1 MIVPDKKPR
10 TADYV
15 RHCRRILTE
24 GVEMIRTLLRYFK
37 PHMKLF
43 LLDMACAV
51 TASAIDLAFPLVS
64 RYAMYTLLPDRLF
77 GAFFA
82 LMAAVVLFYVLR
94 SVCYYVM
101 TFWGHTFG
109 IRVET
114 DIRADLFRHLQELD
128 FEFYDQMR
136 TGNLMSR
143 LTGDLFEVTE
153 LAHHGPE
160 DLLIS
165 LLTVA
170 GSLAI
175 MFTIEWRLALV
186 VALLIPVFLMITML
200 QRRNMSRTSTNVKK
214 KLAGINTDIETSLS
228 GMKTSKAF
236 ANENV
241 DNARF
246 TDANTQYRGAKKD
259 FYRAMGIFQA
269 SQEFFMGILP
279 AVVIAVGGFLMMN
292 GRMNYID
299 LITFTLFVG
308 TFVSPIRKMAQFAE
322 IFESGMAGL
331 KRFEEVMAMQP
342 SVKEKPDAVCLTVT
356 RGRVDIDHV
365 SFSYINNPEVLHDID
380 LHAEGGEMIAVV
392 GASGGGKTT
401 LCHLIP
407 RFYDVVSGSI
417 RIDGYD
423 IRDVTKRSLRSSIG
437 IVQQE
442 VFIFADTIREN
453 IRYGRPEASDEE
465 VEEAARR
472 AKIYEDILRMPD
484 GFDTYVGER
493 GTRLSGGQRQRVSIA
508 RIFLKD
514 PAVLIL
520 DEATSALDTITEEQ
534 IQRSFDELM
543 KDRTSFVI
551 AHRLSTVRG
560 ADRIAVIEEGR
571 IEELGTHEELLEA
584 GGEYARLYEAQ
595 EL

>member
-1 MIVPDKKPR
+1 M
-10 TADYV
+10 
-15 RHCRRILTE
+15 L
-24 GVEMIRTLLRYFK
+24 RTLLRYFR
-37 PHMKLF
+37 PHIKLF
-43 LLDMACAV
+43 LLDMFCAV
-51 TASAIDLAFPLVS
+51 LAAAIDLAFPMVS
-64 RYAMYTLLPDRLF
+64 RHVMYTLLPDRLF
-77 GAFFA
+77 HAFFA
-82 LMAAVVLFYVLR
+82 VMAAVFVCYALR
-94 SVCYYVM
+94 SVCFYVM
-101 TFWGHTFG
+101 TYWGHTFG

-114 DIRADLFRHLQELD
+114 DIRADLFSHLQELD

-165 LLTVA
+165 VLTVV
-170 GSLAI
+170 GSLTI

-186 VALLIPVFLMITML
+186 VSVLIPIFLIITMM
-200 QRRNMSRTSTNVKK
+200 QRRNMSKTSTNVKK

-236 ANENV
+236 ANEAV
-241 DNARF
+241 DNSRF
-246 TDANTQYRGAKKD
+246 TDANNQYRGAKKD
-259 FYRAMGIFQA
+259 FYRAMGIFNA

-279 AVVIAVGGFLMMN
+279 AVVIAAGGWLIMKDQ
-292 GRMNYID
+292 MNYID
-299 LITFTLFVG
+299 LITFTLFVSS
-308 TFVSPIRKMAQFAE
+308 FVTPIRKMAQFAE
-322 IFESGMAGL
+322 IFTSGMAGL
-331 KRFEEVMAMQP
+331 RRFEEVMAMQP
-342 SVKEKPDAVCLTVT
+342 TLQEKPGAQALVIDK
-356 RGRVDIDHV
+356 GNVDIDHV
-365 SFSYINNPEVLHDID
+365 SFSYVHNPEVLHDID
-380 LHAEGGEMIAVV
+380 LHVKGGEMIAVV

-401 LCHLIP
+401 LCQLIP
-407 RFYDVVSGSI
+407 RFYDVESGAI
-417 RIDGYD
+417 RIDGTD
-423 IRDVTKRSLRSSIG
+423 IRDVTKKSLRGSVG

-453 IRYGRPEASDEE
+453 IRYGRPEATDEE

-472 AKIYEDILRMPD
+472 AEIYEDILHMPD

-520 DEATSALDTITEEQ
+520 DEATSALDTITEEH
-534 IQRSFDELM
+534 IQKSFDELM
-543 KDRTSFVI
+543 KNRTSFVI
-551 AHRLSTVRG
+551 AHRLSTVRS
-560 ADRIAVIEEGR
+560 ANRIVVIEEGR
-571 IEELGTHEELLEA
+571 IEEAGTHEELLAA

>member
-1 MIVPDKKPR
+1 MPDKKPR

-259 FYRAMGIFQA
+259 FF
-269 SQEFFMGILP
+269 S
-279 AVVIAVGGFLMMN
+279 FLM
-292 GRMNYID
+292 
-299 LITFTLFVG
+299 
-308 TFVSPIRKMAQFAE
+308 
-322 IFESGMAGL
+322 
-331 KRFEEVMAMQP
+331 
-342 SVKEKPDAVCLTVT
+342 
-356 RGRVDIDHV
+356 
-365 SFSYINNPEVLHDID
+365 
-380 LHAEGGEMIAVV
+380 
-392 GASGGGKTT
+392 
-401 LCHLIP
+401 
-407 RFYDVVSGSI
+407 
-417 RIDGYD
+417 
-423 IRDVTKRSLRSSIG
+423 
-437 IVQQE
+437 
-442 VFIFADTIREN
+442 
-453 IRYGRPEASDEE
+453 
-465 VEEAARR
+465 
-472 AKIYEDILRMPD
+472 
-484 GFDTYVGER
+484 
-493 GTRLSGGQRQRVSIA
+493 
-508 RIFLKD
+508 
-514 PAVLIL
+514 
-520 DEATSALDTITEEQ
+520 
-534 IQRSFDELM
+534 
-543 KDRTSFVI
+543 
-551 AHRLSTVRG
+551 
-560 ADRIAVIEEGR
+560 
-571 IEELGTHEELLEA
+571 
-584 GGEYARLYEAQ
+584 
-595 EL
+595 

>member
-1 MIVPDKKPR
+1 MLK
-10 TADYV
+10 
-15 RHCRRILTE
+15 
-24 GVEMIRTLLRYFK
+24 TLLRYFR

-51 TASAIDLAFPLVS
+51 LAAGIDLAFPMVS
-64 RYAMYTLLPDRLF
+64 RYAMYTLLPDRMF
-77 GAFFA
+77 RAFFV
-82 LMAAVVLFYVLR
+82 LMAVVGICYAFR
-94 SVCYYVM
+94 SVCYYIM
-101 TFWGHTFG
+101 TYWGHTFG

-165 LLTVA
+165 VLTVV
-170 GSLAI
+170 GSLVI

-186 VALLIPVFLMITML
+186 VSVLIPVFLAITMM
-200 QRRNMSRTSTNVKK
+200 QRRNMSRTSSHVKK
-214 KLAGINTDIETSLS
+214 TLAGINTDIETSLS

-236 ANENV
+236 ANEHV

-246 TDANTQYRGAKKD
+246 TAANTQYRGAKKD
-259 FYRAMGIFQA
+259 FYRAMGIFNA

-279 AVVIAVGGFLMMN
+279 AVVIAVGGVLIMQ
-292 GRMNYID
+292 GQLNYID
-299 LITFTLFVG
+299 LITFTLFVSS
-308 TFVSPIRKMAQFAE
+308 FVTPIRKMAQFAE
-322 IFESGMAGL
+322 TFASGMAGL
-331 KRFEEVMAMQP
+331 RRFEEVMDMKP
-342 SVKEKPDAVCLTVT
+342 TVREKPDAADLQVT
-356 RGRVDIDHV
+356 EGRVDLDHV
-365 SFSYINNPEVLHDID
+365 SFSYIHNPEVLHDID
-380 LHAEGGEMIAVV
+380 LHVRGGEMIAVV

-417 RIDGYD
+417 RIDGKD
-423 IRDVTKRSLRSSIG
+423 IRDVTKRSLRGSIG

-453 IRYGRPEASDEE
+453 IRYGRPGASDEE
-465 VEEAARR
+465 VEKAAKQ
-472 AKIYEDILRMPD
+472 AELYEDILRMPK

-520 DEATSALDTITEEQ
+520 DEATSALDTITEEH
-534 IQRSFDELM
+534 IQKSFDELM
-543 KDRTSFVI
+543 ENRTSFVI
-551 AHRLSTVRG
+551 AHRLSTVRN
-560 ADRIAVIEEGR
+560 ADRIAVIEDGQ
-571 IEELGTHEELLEA
+571 IKELGTHEELLA
-584 GGEYARLYEAQ
+584 ARGEYARLYEAQ

>member
-1 MIVPDKKPR
+1 MLK
-10 TADYV
+10 
-15 RHCRRILTE
+15 
-24 GVEMIRTLLRYFK
+24 TLLRYFK

-43 LLDMACAV
+43 LLDMFCAV
-51 TASAIDLAFPLVS
+51 LASAIDLAFPMVS

-82 LMAAVVLFYVLR
+82 LMTAVAVSYVIR
-94 SVCYYVM
+94 SVCFYVM
-101 TFWGHTFG
+101 TYWGHTFG
-109 IRVET
+109 ARVEA
-114 DIRADLFRHLQELD
+114 DIRADLFRHLQDLD

-143 LTGDLFEVTE
+143 LTGDLFEITE

-165 LLTVA
+165 LLTVV
-170 GSLAI
+170 GSLII

-186 VALLIPVFLMITML
+186 VSVLIPVFLAITVL

-214 KLAGINTDIETSLS
+214 KLAGINTSIETSLS

-236 ANENV
+236 ANEEV
-241 DNARF
+241 DNERF
-246 TDANTQYRGAKKD
+246 TDANMQYRTAKKD
-259 FYRAMGIFQA
+259 FYQAMGIFFA

-279 AVVIAVGGFLMMN
+279 AVVIAVGGFLIMN
-292 GRMNYID
+292 GQMNYID
-299 LITFTLFVG
+299 LITFTLFVSS
-308 TFVSPIRKMAQFAE
+308 FVTPIRKMAQFAE
-322 IFESGMAGL
+322 IFTSGMAGL
-331 KRFEEVMAMQP
+331 RRFEEVMAMEP
-342 SVKEKPDAVCLTVT
+342 SVEEKADAAELKVT
-356 RGRVDIDHV
+356 EGCVDIDHV
-365 SFSYINNPEVLHDID
+365 SFSYIHNPEVLHDID
-380 LHAEGGEMIAVV
+380 LHVAGGEMIAVV

-401 LCHLIP
+401 LCQLIP
-407 RFYDVVSGSI
+407 RFYDVVSGAI
-417 RIDGYD
+417 RIDGTD
-423 IRDVTKRSLRSSIG
+423 IRDVTKKSLRSSVG

-453 IRYGRPEASDEE
+453 IRYGRPDASDRE

-472 AKIYEDILRMPD
+472 AEIYEDIIRMPE

-493 GTRLSGGQRQRVSIA
+493 GTKLSGGQRQRVSIA

-520 DEATSALDTITEEQ
+520 DEATSALDTITEEH

-543 KDRTSFVI
+543 KSRTSFVI
-551 AHRLSTVRG
+551 AHRLSTVRN
-560 ADRIAVIEEGR
+560 ADRIVVIEEGK
-571 IEELGTHEELLEA
+571 IKESGTHEQLLKA
-584 GGEYARLYEAQ
+584 GGEYAQLYEAQ

>member
-1 MIVPDKKPR
+1 M
-10 TADYV
+10 
-15 RHCRRILTE
+15 L
-24 GVEMIRTLLRYFK
+24 RTLLRYFR
-37 PHMKLF
+37 PHIKLF
-43 LLDMACAV
+43 LLDMFCAV
-51 TASAIDLAFPLVS
+51 LAAAIDLAFPMVS
-64 RYAMYTLLPDRLF
+64 RHVMYTLLPDRLF
-77 GAFFA
+77 HAFFA
-82 LMAAVVLFYVLR
+82 VMAAVFVCYALR
-94 SVCYYVM
+94 SVCFYVM
-101 TFWGHTFG
+101 TYWGHTFG

-114 DIRADLFRHLQELD
+114 DIRADLFSHLQELD

-165 LLTVA
+165 VLTVV
-170 GSLAI
+170 GSLTI

-186 VALLIPVFLMITML
+186 VSVLIPIFLIITMM
-200 QRRNMSRTSTNVKK
+200 QRRNMSKTSTNVKK

-236 ANENV
+236 ANEAV
-241 DNARF
+241 DNSRF
-246 TDANTQYRGAKKD
+246 TDANNQYRGAKKD
-259 FYRAMGIFQA
+259 FYRAMGIFNA

-279 AVVIAVGGFLMMN
+279 AVVIAAGGWLIMKDQ
-292 GRMNYID
+292 MNYID
-299 LITFTLFVG
+299 LITFTLFVSS
-308 TFVSPIRKMAQFAE
+308 FVTPIRKMAQFAE
-322 IFESGMAGL
+322 IFTSGMAGL
-331 KRFEEVMAMQP
+331 RRFEEVMAMQP
-342 SVKEKPDAVCLTVT
+342 TLQEKPGAQDLVIEK
-356 RGRVDIDHV
+356 GNVDIDHV
-365 SFSYINNPEVLHDID
+365 SFSYVHNPEVLHDID
-380 LHAEGGEMIAVV
+380 LHVKGGEMIAVV

-401 LCHLIP
+401 LCQLIP
-407 RFYDVVSGSI
+407 RFYDVESGAI
-417 RIDGYD
+417 RIDGTD
-423 IRDVTKRSLRSSIG
+423 IRDVTKKSLRGSVG

-453 IRYGRPEASDEE
+453 IRYGRPEATDEE

-472 AKIYEDILRMPD
+472 AEIYEDILHMPD

-520 DEATSALDTITEEQ
+520 DEATSALDTITEEH
-534 IQRSFDELM
+534 IQKSFDELM
-543 KDRTSFVI
+543 KNRTSFVI
-551 AHRLSTVRG
+551 AHRLSTVRS
-560 ADRIAVIEEGR
+560 ADRIVVIEEGR
-571 IEELGTHEELLEA
+571 IEEAGTHEELLAA

>member
-1 MIVPDKKPR
+1 M
-10 TADYV
+10 
-15 RHCRRILTE
+15 RRGDRIKNTML
-24 GVEMIRTLLRYFK
+24 RTLLRYFR
-37 PHMKLF
+37 PHIKLF
-43 LLDMACAV
+43 LLDMFCAV
-51 TASAIDLAFPLVS
+51 LAAAIDLAFPMVS
-64 RYAMYTLLPDRLF
+64 RHVMYTLLPDRLF
-77 GAFFA
+77 HAFFA
-82 LMAAVVLFYVLR
+82 VMAAVFVCYALR
-94 SVCYYVM
+94 SVCFYVM
-101 TFWGHTFG
+101 TYWGHTFG

-114 DIRADLFRHLQELD
+114 DIRADLFSHLQELD

-165 LLTVA
+165 VLTVV
-170 GSLAI
+170 GSLTI

-186 VALLIPVFLMITML
+186 VSVLIPIFLIITMM
-200 QRRNMSRTSTNVKK
+200 QRRNMSKTSTNVKK

-236 ANENV
+236 ANEAV
-241 DNARF
+241 DNSRF
-246 TDANTQYRGAKKD
+246 TDANNQYRGAKKD
-259 FYRAMGIFQA
+259 FYRAMGIFNA
-269 SQEFFMGILP
+269 SQEFFMGIFP
-279 AVVIAVGGFLMMN
+279 AVVIAAGGWLIMKDQ
-292 GRMNYID
+292 MNYID
-299 LITFTLFVG
+299 LITFTLFVSS
-308 TFVSPIRKMAQFAE
+308 FVTPIRKMAQFAE
-322 IFESGMAGL
+322 IFTSGMAGL
-331 KRFEEVMAMQP
+331 RRFEEVMAMQP
-342 SVKEKPDAVCLTVT
+342 TLQEKPGAQDLVIEK
-356 RGRVDIDHV
+356 GNVDIDHV
-365 SFSYINNPEVLHDID
+365 SFSYVHNPEVLHDID
-380 LHAEGGEMIAVV
+380 LHVKGGEMIAVV

-401 LCHLIP
+401 LCQLIP
-407 RFYDVVSGSI
+407 RFYDVESGAI
-417 RIDGYD
+417 RIDGTD
-423 IRDVTKRSLRSSIG
+423 IRDVTKKSLRGSVG

-453 IRYGRPEASDEE
+453 IRYGRPGATDEE

-472 AKIYEDILRMPD
+472 AEIYEDILHMPD

-520 DEATSALDTITEEQ
+520 DEATSALDTITEEH
-534 IQRSFDELM
+534 IQKSFDELM
-543 KDRTSFVI
+543 KNRTSFVI
-551 AHRLSTVRG
+551 AHRLSTVRS
-560 ADRIAVIEEGR
+560 ADRIVVIEEGR
-571 IEELGTHEELLEA
+571 IEEAGTHEELLAA

>member
-1 MIVPDKKPR
+1 MLDKKPR

-114 DIRADLFRHLQELD
+114 DIRADLYRHLHELD

-493 GTRLSGGQRQRVSIA
+493 GTRLSGGQRQRVAIA

>member
-1 MIVPDKKPR
+1 M
-10 TADYV
+10 
-15 RHCRRILTE
+15 RRGDRIKNTML
-24 GVEMIRTLLRYFK
+24 RTLLRYFR
-37 PHMKLF
+37 PHIKLF
-43 LLDMACAV
+43 LLDMFCAV
-51 TASAIDLAFPLVS
+51 LAAAIDLAFLMVS
-64 RYAMYTLLPDRLF
+64 RHVMYTLLPDRLF
-77 GAFFA
+77 HAFFA
-82 LMAAVVLFYVLR
+82 VMAAVFVCYALR
-94 SVCYYVM
+94 SVCFYVM
-101 TFWGHTFG
+101 TYWGHTFG

-114 DIRADLFRHLQELD
+114 DIRADLFSHLQELD

-165 LLTVA
+165 VLTVV
-170 GSLAI
+170 GSLTI

-186 VALLIPVFLMITML
+186 VSVLIPIFLIITMM
-200 QRRNMSRTSTNVKK
+200 QRRNMSKTSTNVKK

-236 ANENV
+236 ANEAV
-241 DNARF
+241 DNSRF
-246 TDANTQYRGAKKD
+246 TDANNQYRGAKKD
-259 FYRAMGIFQA
+259 FYRAMGIFNA
-269 SQEFFMGILP
+269 SQEFFMGIFP
-279 AVVIAVGGFLMMN
+279 AVVIAAGGWLIMKDQ
-292 GRMNYID
+292 MNYID
-299 LITFTLFVG
+299 LITFTLFVSS
-308 TFVSPIRKMAQFAE
+308 FVTPIRKMAQFAE
-322 IFESGMAGL
+322 IFTSGMAGL
-331 KRFEEVMAMQP
+331 RRFEEVMAMQP
-342 SVKEKPDAVCLTVT
+342 TLQEKPGAQDLVIEK
-356 RGRVDIDHV
+356 GNVDIDHV
-365 SFSYINNPEVLHDID
+365 SFSYVHNPEVLHDID
-380 LHAEGGEMIAVV
+380 LHVKGGEMIAVV

-401 LCHLIP
+401 LCQLIP
-407 RFYDVVSGSI
+407 RFYDVESGAI
-417 RIDGYD
+417 RIDGTD
-423 IRDVTKRSLRSSIG
+423 IRDVTKKSLRGSVG

-453 IRYGRPEASDEE
+453 IRYGRPEATDEE

-472 AKIYEDILRMPD
+472 AEIYEDILHMPD

-520 DEATSALDTITEEQ
+520 DEATSALDTITEEH
-534 IQRSFDELM
+534 IQKSFDELM
-543 KDRTSFVI
+543 KNRTSFVI
-551 AHRLSTVRG
+551 AHRLSTVRS
-560 ADRIAVIEEGR
+560 ADRIVVIEEGR
-571 IEELGTHEELLEA
+571 IEEAGTHEELLAA

>member
-1 MIVPDKKPR
+1 M
-10 TADYV
+10 
-15 RHCRRILTE
+15 L
-24 GVEMIRTLLRYFK
+24 RTLLRYFR

-43 LLDMACAV
+43 LLDMTCAV
-51 TASAIDLAFPLVS
+51 AAAGIDLAFPVVS
-64 RYAMYTLLPDRLF
+64 RHAMYTLLPDRLF
-77 GAFFA
+77 TAFFVV
-82 LMAAVVLFYVLR
+82 MAAVILCYVLR
-94 SVCYYVM
+94 SVCFYIM
-101 TFWGHTFG
+101 TYWGHTFG

-160 DLLIS
+160 DLLICF
-165 LLTVA
+165 LTVTGA
-170 GSLAI
+170 LVI
-175 MFTIEWRLALV
+175 MFTIEWHLALV
-186 VALLIPVFLMITML
+186 VSVLIPIFLVITMK
-200 QRRNMSRTSTNVKK
+200 QRQNMSRTSTMVKN
-214 KLAGINTDIETSLS
+214 KLAGINTNIETSLS

-246 TDANTQYRGAKKD
+246 TDANTQYRGAKSD

-279 AVVIAVGGFLMMN
+279 AVVIAAGGFLIMKN
-292 GRMNYID
+292 KLNYID
-299 LITFTLFVG
+299 LITFTLFVSS
-308 TFVSPIRKMAQFAE
+308 FVSPIRKMAQFAE
-322 IFESGMAGL
+322 IYSSGMAGL
-331 KRFEEVMAMQP
+331 RRFEEVMAMKP
-342 SVKEKPDAVCLTVT
+342 TVKEKEGAADLVVT
-356 RGRVDIDHV
+356 QGSVDIDHV
-365 SFSYINNPEVLHDID
+365 SFSYIHNPEVLHEID
-380 LHAEGGEMIAVV
+380 LHVKGGEMIAVV

-417 RIDGYD
+417 RIDGND
-423 IRDVTKRSLRSSIG
+423 IRDVTKRSLRSCVG

-453 IRYGRPEASDEE
+453 IRYGKPDASDDQ

-472 AKIYEDILRMPD
+472 AEIYEDILRMPD

-493 GTRLSGGQRQRVSIA
+493 GTKLSGGQRQRVSIA

-520 DEATSALDTITEEQ
+520 DEATSALDTITEEH

-543 KDRTSFVI
+543 RNRTSFVI
-551 AHRLSTVRG
+551 AHRLSTVRN

-571 IEELGTHEELLEA
+571 IKEIGTHEELMKA

>member
-1 MIVPDKKPR
+1 M
-10 TADYV
+10 
-15 RHCRRILTE
+15 L
-24 GVEMIRTLLRYFK
+24 RTLLRYFR
-37 PHMKLF
+37 PHIKLF
-43 LLDMACAV
+43 LLDMFCAV
-51 TASAIDLAFPLVS
+51 LAAAIDLAFPMVS
-64 RYAMYTLLPDRLF
+64 RHVMYTLLPDRLF
-77 GAFFA
+77 HAFFA
-82 LMAAVVLFYVLR
+82 VMAAVFVCYALR
-94 SVCYYVM
+94 SVCFYVM
-101 TFWGHTFG
+101 TYWGHTFG

-114 DIRADLFRHLQELD
+114 DIRADLFSHLQELD

-165 LLTVA
+165 VLTVV
-170 GSLAI
+170 GSLTI

-186 VALLIPVFLMITML
+186 VSVLIPIFLIITMM
-200 QRRNMSRTSTNVKK
+200 QRRNMSKTSTNVKK

-236 ANENV
+236 ANEAV
-241 DNARF
+241 DNSRF
-246 TDANTQYRGAKKD
+246 TDANNQYRGAKKD
-259 FYRAMGIFQA
+259 FYRAMGIFNA
-269 SQEFFMGILP
+269 SQEFFMGIFP
-279 AVVIAVGGFLMMN
+279 AVVIAAGGWLIMKDQ
-292 GRMNYID
+292 MNYID
-299 LITFTLFVG
+299 LITFTLFVSS
-308 TFVSPIRKMAQFAE
+308 FVTPIRKMAQFAE
-322 IFESGMAGL
+322 IFTSGMAGL
-331 KRFEEVMAMQP
+331 RRFEEVMAMQP
-342 SVKEKPDAVCLTVT
+342 TLQEKPGAQALVIDK
-356 RGRVDIDHV
+356 GNVDIDHV
-365 SFSYINNPEVLHDID
+365 SFSYVHNPEVLHDID
-380 LHAEGGEMIAVV
+380 LHVKGGEMIAVV

-401 LCHLIP
+401 LCQLIP
-407 RFYDVVSGSI
+407 RFYDVESGAI
-417 RIDGYD
+417 RIDGTD
-423 IRDVTKRSLRSSIG
+423 IRDVTKKSLRGSVG

-453 IRYGRPEASDEE
+453 IRYGRPEATDEE

-472 AKIYEDILRMPD
+472 AEIYEDILHMPD

-520 DEATSALDTITEEQ
+520 DEATSALDTITEEH
-534 IQRSFDELM
+534 IQKSFDELM
-543 KDRTSFVI
+543 KNRTSFVI
-551 AHRLSTVRG
+551 AHRLSTVRS
-560 ADRIAVIEEGR
+560 ADRIVVIEEGR
-571 IEELGTHEELLEA
+571 IEEAGTHEELLAA

>member
-1 MIVPDKKPR
+1 M
-10 TADYV
+10 
-15 RHCRRILTE
+15 RRGDRIKNTML
-24 GVEMIRTLLRYFK
+24 RTLLRYFR
-37 PHMKLF
+37 PHIKLF
-43 LLDMACAV
+43 LLDMFCAV
-51 TASAIDLAFPLVS
+51 LAAAIDLAFPMVS
-64 RYAMYTLLPDRLF
+64 RHVMYTLLPDRLF
-77 GAFFA
+77 HAFFA
-82 LMAAVVLFYVLR
+82 VMAAVFVCYALR
-94 SVCYYVM
+94 SVCFYVM
-101 TFWGHTFG
+101 TYWGHTFG

-114 DIRADLFRHLQELD
+114 DIRADLFSHLQELD

-165 LLTVA
+165 VLTVV
-170 GSLAI
+170 GSLTI

-186 VALLIPVFLMITML
+186 VSVLIPIFLIITMM
-200 QRRNMSRTSTNVKK
+200 QRRNMSKTSTNVKK

-236 ANENV
+236 ANEAV
-241 DNARF
+241 DNSRF
-246 TDANTQYRGAKKD
+246 TDANNQYRGAKKD
-259 FYRAMGIFQA
+259 FYRAMGIFNA

-279 AVVIAVGGFLMMN
+279 AVVIAAGGRLIMKDQ
-292 GRMNYID
+292 MNYID
-299 LITFTLFVG
+299 LITFTLFVSS
-308 TFVSPIRKMAQFAE
+308 FVTPIRKMAQFAE
-322 IFESGMAGL
+322 IFTSGMAGL
-331 KRFEEVMAMQP
+331 RRFEEVMAMQP
-342 SVKEKPDAVCLTVT
+342 TLQEKPGAQDLIIEK
-356 RGRVDIDHV
+356 GNVDIDHV
-365 SFSYINNPEVLHDID
+365 SFSYVHNPEVLHDID
-380 LHAEGGEMIAVV
+380 LHVKGGEMIAVV

-401 LCHLIP
+401 LCQLIP
-407 RFYDVVSGSI
+407 RFYDVESGAI
-417 RIDGYD
+417 RIDGTD
-423 IRDVTKRSLRSSIG
+423 IRDVTKKSLRGSVG

-453 IRYGRPEASDEE
+453 IRYGRPEATDEE

-472 AKIYEDILRMPD
+472 AEIYEDILHMPD

-520 DEATSALDTITEEQ
+520 DEATSALDTITEEH
-534 IQRSFDELM
+534 IQKSFDELM
-543 KDRTSFVI
+543 KNRTSFVI
-551 AHRLSTVRG
+551 AHRLSTVRS
-560 ADRIAVIEEGR
+560 ADRIVVIEEGR
-571 IEELGTHEELLEA
+571 IEEAGTHEELLAA

>member
-1 MIVPDKKPR
+1 MLK
-10 TADYV
+10 
-15 RHCRRILTE
+15 
-24 GVEMIRTLLRYFK
+24 TLLRYFR

-51 TASAIDLAFPLVS
+51 TAAAVDLAFPMVS
-64 RYAMYTLLPDRLF
+64 RHAMYTLLPEKLF

-82 LMAAVVLFYVLR
+82 VMAAVVLAYVLR

-101 TFWGHTFG
+101 TYWGHTFG
-109 IRVET
+109 ARVEA

-136 TGNLMSR
+136 TGSLMSR
-143 LTGDLFEVTE
+143 LTGDLFEITE

-165 LLTVA
+165 VLTVA
-170 GSLAI
+170 GSLII

-186 VALLIPVFLMITML
+186 VSVLLPVFLAITMI
-200 QRRNMSRTSTNVKK
+200 QRRNMSQTSSNVKK
-214 KLAGINTDIETSLS
+214 KLASINTSIETSLS

-236 ANENV
+236 ANEEV
-241 DNARF
+241 DNERF
-246 TDANTQYRGAKKD
+246 TDANAQYRGAKKD
-259 FYRAMGIFQA
+259 FYQAMGTFFA
-269 SQEFFMGILP
+269 CQEFFMGILP
-279 AVVIAVGGFLMMN
+279 AVVIAFGGFLIMKDQ
-292 GRMNYID
+292 MNYID
-299 LITFTLFVG
+299 LITFTLFVSS
-308 TFVSPIRKMAQFAE
+308 FVTPIRKMAQFAE
-322 IFESGMAGL
+322 IFSSGTAGL
-331 KRFEEVMAMQP
+331 RRFDEVMAMEP
-342 SVKEKPDAVCLTVT
+342 TVKEKPDAEDLVITQ
-356 RGRVDIDHV
+356 GKVDIDHV
-365 SFSYINNPEVLHDID
+365 SFSYIHNPEVLHDID
-380 LHAEGGEMIAVV
+380 LHAAGGETIAVV

-401 LCHLIP
+401 LCQLIP
-407 RFYDVVSGSI
+407 RFYDVESGSI
-417 RIDGYD
+417 RIDGTD
-423 IRDVTKRSLRSSIG
+423 IRDVTKKSLRSSVG

-465 VEEAARR
+465 VEEAAAR
-472 AKIYEDILRMPD
+472 AQIMEDILHMPE

-520 DEATSALDTITEEQ
+520 DEATSALDTITEEH

-543 KDRTSFVI
+543 KNRTSFVI
-551 AHRLSTVRG
+551 AHRLSTVRN
-560 ADRIAVIEEGR
+560 ADRIVVIEEGK
-571 IEELGTHEELLEA
+571 ILETGTHEELVAA
-584 GGEYARLYEAQ
+584 GGEYASLYEAQ

>member
-1 MIVPDKKPR
+1 MLK
-10 TADYV
+10 
-15 RHCRRILTE
+15 
-24 GVEMIRTLLRYFK
+24 TLLRYFK

-43 LLDMACAV
+43 LLDMFCAV
-51 TASAIDLAFPLVS
+51 LASAIDLAFPMVS
-64 RYAMYTLLPDRLF
+64 RHAMYTLLPDRLF

-82 LMAAVVLFYVLR
+82 LMTAVAVSYAIR
-94 SVCYYVM
+94 SVCFYVM
-101 TFWGHTFG
+101 TYWGHTFG
-109 IRVET
+109 ARVEA
-114 DIRADLFRHLQELD
+114 DIRADLFRHLQDLD

-143 LTGDLFEVTE
+143 LTGDLFEITE

-165 LLTVA
+165 LLTVV
-170 GSLAI
+170 GSLII

-186 VALLIPVFLMITML
+186 VSVLIPVFLAITVL

-214 KLAGINTDIETSLS
+214 KLAGINTSIETSLS

-236 ANENV
+236 ANEEV
-241 DNARF
+241 DNERF
-246 TDANTQYRGAKKD
+246 TDANMQYRTAKKD
-259 FYRAMGIFQA
+259 FYQAMGIFFA

-279 AVVIAVGGFLMMN
+279 AVVIAVGGFLIMN
-292 GRMNYID
+292 GQMNYID
-299 LITFTLFVG
+299 LITFTLFVSS
-308 TFVSPIRKMAQFAE
+308 FVTPIRKMAQFAE
-322 IFESGMAGL
+322 IFTSGMAGL
-331 KRFEEVMAMQP
+331 RRFEEVMAMEP
-342 SVKEKPDAVCLTVT
+342 SVEEKPDAAELKVT
-356 RGRVDIDHV
+356 EGCVDIDHV
-365 SFSYINNPEVLHDID
+365 SFSYVHNPEVLHDID
-380 LHAEGGEMIAVV
+380 LHVAGGEMIAVV

-401 LCHLIP
+401 LCQLIP
-407 RFYDVVSGSI
+407 RFYDVVSGAI
-417 RIDGYD
+417 RIDGTD
-423 IRDVTKRSLRSSIG
+423 IRDVTKKSLRSSVG

-453 IRYGRPEASDEE
+453 IRYGRPDASDLE

-472 AKIYEDILRMPD
+472 AEIYEDIIRMPE

-493 GTRLSGGQRQRVSIA
+493 GTKLSGGQRQRVSIA

-520 DEATSALDTITEEQ
+520 DEATSALDTITEEH

-543 KDRTSFVI
+543 KSRTSFVI
-551 AHRLSTVRG
+551 AHRLSTVRN
-560 ADRIAVIEEGR
+560 ADRIVVIEEGK
-571 IEELGTHEELLEA
+571 IKESGTHEQLLKA
-584 GGEYARLYEAQ
+584 GGEYAQLYEAQ

>member
-1 MIVPDKKPR
+1 M
-10 TADYV
+10 
-15 RHCRRILTE
+15 L
-24 GVEMIRTLLRYFK
+24 RTLLRYFR
-37 PHMKLF
+37 PHIKLF
-43 LLDMACAV
+43 LLDMFCAV
-51 TASAIDLAFPLVS
+51 LAAAIDLAFPMVS
-64 RYAMYTLLPDRLF
+64 RHVMYTLLPDRLF
-77 GAFFA
+77 HAFFA
-82 LMAAVVLFYVLR
+82 VMAAVFVCYALR
-94 SVCYYVM
+94 SVCFYVM
-101 TFWGHTFG
+101 TYWGHTFG

-114 DIRADLFRHLQELD
+114 DIRADLFSHLQELD

-165 LLTVA
+165 VLTVV
-170 GSLAI
+170 GSLTI

-186 VALLIPVFLMITML
+186 VSVLIPIFLIITMM
-200 QRRNMSRTSTNVKK
+200 QRRNMSKTSTNVKK

-236 ANENV
+236 ANEAV
-241 DNARF
+241 DNSRF
-246 TDANTQYRGAKKD
+246 TDANNQYRGAKKD
-259 FYRAMGIFQA
+259 FYRAMGIFNA
-269 SQEFFMGILP
+269 SQEFFMGIFP
-279 AVVIAVGGFLMMN
+279 AVVIAAGGWLIMKDQ
-292 GRMNYID
+292 MNYID
-299 LITFTLFVG
+299 LITFTLFVSS
-308 TFVSPIRKMAQFAE
+308 FVTPIRKMAQFAE
-322 IFESGMAGL
+322 IFTSGMAGL
-331 KRFEEVMAMQP
+331 RRFEEVMAMQP
-342 SVKEKPDAVCLTVT
+342 TLQEKPGAQDLVIEK
-356 RGRVDIDHV
+356 GNVDIDHV
-365 SFSYINNPEVLHDID
+365 SFSYVHNPEVLHDID
-380 LHAEGGEMIAVV
+380 LHVKGGEMIAVV

-401 LCHLIP
+401 LCQLIP
-407 RFYDVVSGSI
+407 RFYDVESGAI
-417 RIDGYD
+417 RIDGTD
-423 IRDVTKRSLRSSIG
+423 IRDVTKKSLRGSVG

-453 IRYGRPEASDEE
+453 IRYGRPEATDEE

-472 AKIYEDILRMPD
+472 AEIYEDILHMPD

-520 DEATSALDTITEEQ
+520 DEATSALDTITEEH
-534 IQRSFDELM
+534 IQKSFDELM
-543 KDRTSFVI
+543 KNRTSFVI
-551 AHRLSTVRG
+551 AHRLSTVRS
-560 ADRIAVIEEGR
+560 ADRIVVIEEGR
-571 IEELGTHEELLEA
+571 IEEAGTHEELLAA

>member
-1 MIVPDKKPR
+1 MPDKKPR

-453 IRYGRPEASDEE
+453 IRYGKPEASDEE

>member
-1 MIVPDKKPR
+1 M
-10 TADYV
+10 
-15 RHCRRILTE
+15 RRGDRIKNTML
-24 GVEMIRTLLRYFK
+24 RTLLRYFR
-37 PHMKLF
+37 PHIKLF
-43 LLDMACAV
+43 LLDMFCAV
-51 TASAIDLAFPLVS
+51 LAAAINLAFPMVS
-64 RYAMYTLLPDRLF
+64 RHVMYTLLPDRLF
-77 GAFFA
+77 HAFFA
-82 LMAAVVLFYVLR
+82 VMAAVFVCYALR
-94 SVCYYVM
+94 SVCFYVM
-101 TFWGHTFG
+101 TYWGHTFG

-114 DIRADLFRHLQELD
+114 DIRADLFSHLQELD

-165 LLTVA
+165 VLTVV
-170 GSLAI
+170 GSLTI

-186 VALLIPVFLMITML
+186 VSVLIPIFLIITMM
-200 QRRNMSRTSTNVKK
+200 QRRNMSKTSTNVKK

-236 ANENV
+236 ANEAV
-241 DNARF
+241 DNSRF
-246 TDANTQYRGAKKD
+246 TDANNQYRGAKKD
-259 FYRAMGIFQA
+259 FYRAMGIFNA
-269 SQEFFMGILP
+269 SQEFFMGIFP
-279 AVVIAVGGFLMMN
+279 AVVIAAGGWLIMKDQ
-292 GRMNYID
+292 MNYID
-299 LITFTLFVG
+299 LITFTLFVSS
-308 TFVSPIRKMAQFAE
+308 FVTPIRKMAQFAE
-322 IFESGMAGL
+322 IFTSGMAGL
-331 KRFEEVMAMQP
+331 RRFEEVMAMQP
-342 SVKEKPDAVCLTVT
+342 TLQEKPGAQDLVIEK
-356 RGRVDIDHV
+356 GNVDIDHV
-365 SFSYINNPEVLHDID
+365 SFSYVHNPEVLHDID
-380 LHAEGGEMIAVV
+380 LHVKGGEMIAVV

-401 LCHLIP
+401 LCQLIP
-407 RFYDVVSGSI
+407 RFYDVESGAI
-417 RIDGYD
+417 RIDGTD
-423 IRDVTKRSLRSSIG
+423 IRDVTKKSLRGSVG

-453 IRYGRPEASDEE
+453 IRYGRPEATDEE

-472 AKIYEDILRMPD
+472 AEIYEDILHMPD

-520 DEATSALDTITEEQ
+520 DEATSALDTITEEH
-534 IQRSFDELM
+534 IQKSFDELM
-543 KDRTSFVI
+543 KNRTSFVI
-551 AHRLSTVRG
+551 AHRLSTVRS
-560 ADRIAVIEEGR
+560 ADRIVVIEEGR
-571 IEELGTHEELLEA
+571 IEEAGTHEELLAA

>member
-1 MIVPDKKPR
+1 M
-10 TADYV
+10 
-15 RHCRRILTE
+15 RRGDRIKDTML
-24 GVEMIRTLLRYFK
+24 RTLLRYFR
-37 PHMKLF
+37 PHIKLF
-43 LLDMACAV
+43 LLDMFCAV
-51 TASAIDLAFPLVS
+51 LAAAIDLAFPMVS
-64 RYAMYTLLPDRLF
+64 RHVMYTLLPDRLF
-77 GAFFA
+77 HAFFA
-82 LMAAVVLFYVLR
+82 VMAAVFVCYALR
-94 SVCYYVM
+94 SVCFYVM
-101 TFWGHTFG
+101 TYWGHTFG

-114 DIRADLFRHLQELD
+114 DIRADLFSHLQELD

-165 LLTVA
+165 VLTVV
-170 GSLAI
+170 GSLTI

-186 VALLIPVFLMITML
+186 VSVLIPIFLIITMM
-200 QRRNMSRTSTNVKK
+200 QRRNMSKTSTNVKK

-236 ANENV
+236 ANEAV
-241 DNARF
+241 DNSRF
-246 TDANTQYRGAKKD
+246 TDANNQYRGAKKD
-259 FYRAMGIFQA
+259 FYRAMGIFNA

-279 AVVIAVGGFLMMN
+279 AVVIAAGGWLIMKDQ
-292 GRMNYID
+292 MNYID
-299 LITFTLFVG
+299 LITFTLFVSS
-308 TFVSPIRKMAQFAE
+308 FVTPIRKMAQFAE
-322 IFESGMAGL
+322 IFTSGMAGL
-331 KRFEEVMAMQP
+331 RRFEEVMAMQP
-342 SVKEKPDAVCLTVT
+342 TLQEKPGAQDLVIEK
-356 RGRVDIDHV
+356 GNVDIDHV
-365 SFSYINNPEVLHDID
+365 SFSYVHNPEVLHDID
-380 LHAEGGEMIAVV
+380 LHVKGGEMIAVV

-401 LCHLIP
+401 LCQLIP
-407 RFYDVVSGSI
+407 RFYDVESGAI
-417 RIDGYD
+417 RIDGTD
-423 IRDVTKRSLRSSIG
+423 IRDVTKKSLRGSVG

-453 IRYGRPEASDEE
+453 IRYGRPEATDEE

-472 AKIYEDILRMPD
+472 AEIYEDILHMPD

-520 DEATSALDTITEEQ
+520 DEATSALDTITEEH
-534 IQRSFDELM
+534 IQKSFDELM
-543 KDRTSFVI
+543 KNRTSFVI
-551 AHRLSTVRG
+551 AHRLSTVRS
-560 ADRIAVIEEGR
+560 ADRIVVIEEGR
-571 IEELGTHEELLEA
+571 IEEAGTHEELLAA

>member
-1 MIVPDKKPR
+1 MPDKKPR

-292 GRMNYID
+292 GQMNYID

>member
-1 MIVPDKKPR
+1 MLK
-10 TADYV
+10 
-15 RHCRRILTE
+15 
-24 GVEMIRTLLRYFK
+24 TLLRYFR
-37 PHMKLF
+37 PHRKLF
-43 LLDMACAV
+43 ILDMMCAV
-51 TASAIDLAFPLVS
+51 LAAGIDLAFPMVS

-77 GAFFA
+77 HAFFA
-82 LMAAVVLFYVLR
+82 LMAVVGACYLLR
-94 SVCYYVM
+94 AVCYYIM
-101 TFWGHTFG
+101 TYWGHTFG

-114 DIRADLFRHLQELD
+114 DIRADLFDHLQELD

-165 LLTVA
+165 VLTVA
-170 GSLAI
+170 GSLII

-186 VALLIPVFLMITML
+186 VSVLIPVFLAITMM
-200 QRRNMSRTSTNVKK
+200 QRRNMSRTSSNVKK
-214 KLAGINTDIETSLS
+214 KLAGINTDIESSLS

-236 ANENV
+236 ANEAV

-246 TDANTQYRGAKKD
+246 RSANQEYRGAKKD
-259 FYRAMGIFQA
+259 FYRAMGIFNA

-279 AVVIAVGGFLMMN
+279 AVVIAVGGILIMQD
-292 GRMNYID
+292 RMNYID
-299 LITFTLFVG
+299 LITFTLFVSS
-308 TFVSPIRKMAQFAE
+308 FVTPIRKMAQFAE
-322 IFESGMAGL
+322 TFASGMAGL
-331 KRFEEVMAMQP
+331 RRFEEVMAMKP
-342 SVKEKPDAVCLTVT
+342 SVREKPDAAELQV
-356 RGRVDIDHV
+356 RQGRVDLDHV
-365 SFSYINNPEVLHDID
+365 SFSYIHNPEVLHDID
-380 LHAEGGEMIAVV
+380 LHVRGGEMIAVV

-407 RFYDVVSGSI
+407 RFYDVESGSI
-417 RIDGYD
+417 RIDGMD
-423 IRDVTKRSLRSSIG
+423 IRDVTKKSLRSSVG

-453 IRYGRPEASDEE
+453 IRYGRPGASDAE

-472 AKIYEDILRMPD
+472 AEIYEDILHMPK

-520 DEATSALDTITEEQ
+520 DEATSALDTITEEH
-534 IQRSFDELM
+534 IQKSFDALM
-543 KDRTSFVI
+543 RSRTSFVI
-551 AHRLSTVRG
+551 AHRLSTVRN
-560 ADRIAVIEEGR
+560 ADRIVVIEDGQIREM
-571 IEELGTHEELLEA
+571 GTHEELLA
-584 GGEYARLYEAQ
+584 SGGEYARLYEAQ